1 MSTITRKV
9 RVAFQPSGRKAYVD
23 QGATLFQAAHEAGLL
38 IQSVC
43 GGEGKCG
50 KCKVI
55 LSGSTRNLSK
65 MTEAER
71 FHLTPQEIEAGYRLA
86 CQVKIAGNVTIT
98 VPAES
103 LGVRHRILV
112 EGIEK
117 AVTLNPS
124 TKVIRVP
131 VPLPTISDQRS
142 DLTRLIDTLRDA
154 TGKTFKCELEILK
167 TLPERLRK
175 ADWKV
180 SVIVWN
186 DEIVD
191 VKPAEEESLFG
202 LALDIGT
209 TSLAGYLVNLT
220 TGKTVGV
227 SAKPNPQLVYGE
239 DVISRISYVNL
250 HKDGLERLR
259 NAVVDG
265 INEMVNDLCTR
276 SGVRNVDI
284 YDSVFVGNTLMHHL
298 FFGLNPKHL
307 ALAPYVPI
315 AQNLISIKA
324 KEARIKV
331 NQNSYVSFLPSI
343 AGFVGADVIGDILAS
358 GIHKSNKLSLL
369 IDIGTNGEIVLGNK
383 NGLMSCS
390 CAAGPAF
397 EGGHIKCGMKAVAGA
412 IERVAI
418 DPETGDASYKTIE
431 NRKPAGICGSGLVDA
446 VANLLKAGIINRSGN
461 FNLSIENPRL
471 RREALEF
478 VIAWA
483 AETATGKDIVVTQR
497 DVREIQLA
505 KSAMYTGAA
514 ILMKRTKVT
523 TKDIEKIQL
532 SGAFGNFID
541 PQNAMTIGLLPE
553 FNPTKIRS
561 MGHGAG
567 IGAKLAL
574 ISKTIRRETT
584 NIAKNVD
591 YVELSADPDFQKE
604 FTNALHFPHRDRS
617 RFPEVEK
624 QLKVD

>member
-1 MSTITRKV
+1 MTPPKV
-9 RVAFQPSGRKAYVD
+9 RVVFQPSGRKADVD
-23 QGATLFQAAHEAGLL
+23 QGTTLLQAAHEAGVL

-55 LSGSTRNLSK
+55 VNGSTRNLSK
-65 MTEAER
+65 ITEAER
-71 FHLTPQEIEAGYRLA
+71 LHLTPQETEAGYRLA
-86 CQVKIAGNVTIT
+86 CQAKAAGNVTVT
-98 VPAES
+98 VPVES
-103 LGVRHRILV
+103 LGLKHKILV
-112 EGIEK
+112 EGVEK
-117 AVTLNPS
+117 AVTLNPL
-124 TKVIRVP
+124 TKIIRVP
-131 VPLPTISDQRS
+131 VPPPAISDQRS

-154 TGKTFKCELEILK
+154 TGKTLKCDLEILRA
-167 TLPERLRK
+167 LPERLRK

-180 SVIVWN
+180 SVVVWN

-191 VKPAEEESLFG
+191 VKLAEEESLFG

-209 TSLAGYLVNLT
+209 TSIAGYLVNLT

-227 SAKPNPQLVYGE
+227 SARPNPQIVYGD

-250 HKDGLERLR
+250 HKDGLEKLR
-259 NAVVDG
+259 SAVVNG
-265 INEMVNDLCTR
+265 INEIVNDLCKHA
-276 SGVRNVDI
+276 GIRNADI

-307 ALAPYVPI
+307 ALSPYVPV

-324 KEARIKV
+324 KEARINV
-331 NQNSYVSFLPSI
+331 NQNSYVSFLPPI

-383 NGLMSCS
+383 NGLIACS

-397 EGGHIKCGMKAVAGA
+397 EGGHIKCGMRAVAGA

-418 DPETGDASYKTIE
+418 DSETGELYYKTIE
-431 NRKPAGICGSGLVDA
+431 DRKPAGICGSGLVDA
-446 VANLLKAGIINRSGN
+446 VASLLKAGIINRSGN
-461 FNLSIENPRL
+461 FNINIENPRL
-471 RREALEF
+471 RREPLEF

-483 AETATGKDIVVTQR
+483 AETATGKDVVVTQG
-497 DVREIQLA
+497 DIREVQLA
-505 KSAMYTGAA
+505 KSAMYTGAT

-523 TKDIEKIQL
+523 TKEIEKIQL
-532 SGAFGNFID
+532 SGAFGNYVD

-553 FNPTKIRS
+553 FNLTKIRS
-561 MGHGAG
+561 IGHGAG

-574 ISKTIRRETT
+574 ISKTIRRKAK
-584 NIAKNVD
+584 NIAKNLG
-591 YVELSADPDFQKE
+591 YIELGADRDFQKE
-604 FTNALHFPHRDRS
+604 FIDALHFPI
-617 RFPEVEK
+617 EA
-624 QLKVD
+624 

>member
-1 MSTITRKV
+1 MTTTPKV
-9 RVAFQPSGRKAYVD
+9 RVVLQPSGRKADVD
-23 QGATLFQAAHEAGLL
+23 QGTTLFQAAQEAGAP

-43 GGEGKCG
+43 GGKGICG

-55 LSGSTRNLSK
+55 VNEPTRNLSK

-86 CQVKIAGNVTIT
+86 CQVKAAGNVTVT
-98 VPAES
+98 VPVES

-112 EGIEK
+112 EGVEK
-117 AVTLNPS
+117 AVTLNPL
-124 TKVIRVP
+124 TKVTRVP
-131 VPLPTISDQRS
+131 VPPPTISDQRS
-142 DLTRLIDTLRDA
+142 DLTRLKDTLRDA
-154 TGKTFKCELEILK
+154 TGKTVKCDLEILRI
-167 TLPERLRK
+167 LPERLRK

-202 LALDIGT
+202 LAFDIGT
-209 TSLAGYLVNLT
+209 TSLVGYLVDLA
-220 TGKTVGV
+220 TGKTVGT
-227 SAKPNPQLVYGE
+227 SARPNPQIAYGG
-239 DVISRISYVNL
+239 DVISRITYVNL

-259 NAVVDG
+259 SAVVDG
-265 INEMVNDLCTR
+265 VNEIVNDLRTR
-276 SGVRNVDI
+276 AGIRNADI

-307 ALAPYVPI
+307 ALAPYVPV

-324 KEARIKV
+324 KEARINV
-331 NQNSYVSFLPSI
+331 NQDSYVSFLPSI

-383 NGLMSCS
+383 NGLIACS

-397 EGGHIKCGMKAVAGA
+397 EGGHIKCGMRAVPGA

-418 DPETGDASYKTIE
+418 GSETGELYYKTIE
-431 NRKPAGICGSGLVDA
+431 DRKPAGICGSGLVDA
-446 VANLLKAGIINRSGN
+446 VASLLKAGIINRSGS

-471 RREALEF
+471 RREPLEF

-483 AETATGKDIVVTQR
+483 AETATGKDVVVTQR
-497 DVREIQLA
+497 DVRELQLA
-505 KSAMYTGAA
+505 KGAMHTGAA

-532 SGAFGNFID
+532 SGAFGNYID

-553 FNPTKIRS
+553 FDPTEIRS
-561 MGHGAG
+561 IGHGAG

-574 ISKTIRRETT
+574 ISETTRRETK

-591 YVELSADPDFQKE
+591 YVELSADRDFQKE
-604 FTNALHFPHRDRS
+604 FIGALHFPI
-617 RFPEVEK
+617 ET
-624 QLKVD
+624 